1 MPLTL
6 TNEEM
11 DKRCVMIKGTQ
22 YCRNVSKKGWQN
34 LYLSYN
40 PKVNLTDLMNMHTYE
55 MFYYLEGKGEKDE
68 DFEEMTDEELDAL
81 QVDSEEALKKLE
93 EHRKTHK
100 PEKPPKKKKEDA
112 GKGEPGR
119 APKKQKTEKDEWH
132 CFLNGGRTFLPAAH
146 YWKWCLAKNKGD
158 RLDAYVKKKQSSSG
172 KYFYTK
178 CLHTIEKDD
187 AGQDKNVYKWETYKG
202 DTTGWVE
209 GQEYH

>member
-22 YCRNVSKKGWQN
+22 YCRNVSKKAWQN

-40 PKVNLTDLMNMHTYE
+40 PTVKLADLMNMHTYE
-55 MFYYLEGKGEKDE
+55 MFYYLEGKGETDE

-119 APKKQKTEKDEWH
+119 APKKQKMEKDEWY

-146 YWKWCLAKNKGD
+146 YWKWCIAKKQPE
-158 RLDAYVKKKQSSSG
+158 RLDAYVMKKQSSTG
-172 KYFYTK
+172 KYIYTK
-178 CLHTIEKDD
+178 CVKTQKKDD
-187 AGQDKNVYKWETYKG
+187 TGKDKDEYKWETYKE
-202 DTTGWVE
+202 DTTEWVE
-209 GQEYH
+209 SQEYY

>member
-11 DKRCVMIKGTQ
+11 DKRCVMIKNTQ
-22 YCRNVSKKGWQN
+22 YCRNLSKKAWQN

-40 PKVNLTDLMNMHTYE
+40 PTVKLADLMNMHTYE

-81 QVDSEEALKKLE
+81 QVESEEALKKLE

-119 APKKQKTEKDEWH
+119 APKKQKMEKDEWH

-146 YWKWCLAKNKGD
+146 YWKWCIAKKQPE
-158 RLDAYVKKKQSSSG
+158 RLDAYVMKKQSSTG
-172 KYFYTK
+172 EHIYTK
-178 CLHTIEKDD
+178 CVQTIEKDD
-187 AGQDKNVYKWETYKG
+187 AGQDKDVYRWETYKG
-202 DTTGWVE
+202 NTICWVE

>member
-1 MPLTL
+1 MSLTL

-22 YCRNVSKKGWQN
+22 YCRNVSKKAWQN

-40 PKVNLTDLMNMHTYE
+40 PTVKLEDLMKMHTYE
-55 MFYYLEGKGEKDE
+55 MFYYLEGKGETDE

-119 APKKQKTEKDEWH
+119 APKRQKVEKDEWY

-146 YWKWCLAKNKGD
+146 YWKWCMAKNKGD